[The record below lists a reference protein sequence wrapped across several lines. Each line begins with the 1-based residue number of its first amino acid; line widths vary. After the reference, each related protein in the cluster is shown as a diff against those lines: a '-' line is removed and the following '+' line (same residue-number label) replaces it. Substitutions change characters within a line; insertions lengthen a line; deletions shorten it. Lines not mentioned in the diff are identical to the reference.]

1 MAAAVAVEVAAAVV
15 AAAVVA
21 AAAVTAEVVAA
32 AVAVAVEAEVVVRCG
47 EGWCE
52 SASERVRGDPSP
64 SLGCC

>member
-1 MAAAVAVEVAAAVV
+1 MAAEAVAVEVVAAVEAAVV
-15 AAAVVA
+15 

-32 AVAVAVEAEVVVRCG
+32 AVAAAVEAEVVVQCG